1 MSKLD
6 ITAMSTA
13 PPIPAWYVVL
23 VTTAAQMV
31 VTGVTAMGFLRLAY
45 RQSGGGR

>member
-13 PPIPAWYVVL
+13 LPIPARHVVL
-23 VTTAAQMV
+23 VTTAAQMM
-31 VTGVTAMGFLRLAY
+31 VTGVAAMGFLRLAY
-45 RQSGGGR
+45 RQKQ